1 MSTASRPGTLHRP
14 TGAPRAVRLS
24 VALWL
29 TAIAAGVVETLVRL
43 LLPEPPSMAQ
53 LAVRFGLYTGLAVLV
68 MALHTGRNAVRWAVA
83 LLLGGIGT
91 LSLVVE
97 PVSWLLA
104 GTSPAEFFA
113 SADTTTLVITGLR
126 VLHIAA
132 VFAALTLLFR
142 PAATRFFRG
151 A

>member
-1 MSTASRPGTLHRP
+1 VTTAPHSLEQRRRA
-14 TGAPRAVRLS
+14 GAPAAVRLS

-29 TAIAAGVVETLVRL
+29 TAIAAGAVEAAVRL

-104 GTSPAEFFA
+104 GTSPAVFFA

-142 PAATRFFRG
+142 PVATTFFRG